1 MKKKCLFIMIPIIIM
16 LAFTG
21 KESVIS
27 VKAETRDDYSY
38 ELKEDGSYTITGYNG
53 SENEVVI
60 PNKIN
65 GKKVTSIGDSAF
77 EGCSNLTSITI
88 PKGVTSIGDWA
99 FYGCSNLTSVTI
111 PKGVTSIGRGAFDDT
126 KWLENEQK
134 KNALVIVNNILI
146 DGSTANGKVTIPKGV
161 TSIGDGAF
169 YKCRNLTSITIPK
182 GVTSIGNWA
191 FDGCSNLTIYGEEN
205 SVVERYANERG
216 INFIIE

>member
-65 GKKVTSIGDSAF
+65 GKKVTSIGNWAFYGCSNLTSITIPKGVTSIGNWAFSECSNLKSIKIPSGVTSIGDSAF
-77 EGCSNLTSITI
+77 YGCSNLTSITI
-88 PKGVTSIGDWA
+88 PKGVTSIGDSA
-99 FYGCSNLTSVTI
+99 FYGCS
-111 PKGVTSIGRGAFDDT
+111 
-126 KWLENEQK
+126 
-134 KNALVIVNNILI
+134 
-146 DGSTANGKVTIPKGV
+146 
-161 TSIGDGAF
+161 
-169 YKCRNLTSITIPK
+169 NLTSITIPK

>member
-65 GKKVTSIGDSAF
+65 GKKVTSIG
-77 EGCSNLTSITI
+77 N
-88 PKGVTSIGDWA
+88 WA
-99 FYGCSNLTSVTI
+99 FY
-111 PKGVTSIGRGAFDDT
+111 
-126 KWLENEQK
+126 
-134 KNALVIVNNILI
+134 
-146 DGSTANGKVTIPKGV
+146 
-161 TSIGDGAF
+161 
-169 YKCRNLTSITIPK
+169 
-182 GVTSIGNWA
+182 
-191 FDGCSNLTIYGEEN
+191 GCSNLTIYGEEN

-216 INFIIE
+216 INFIID

>member
-65 GKKVTSIGDSAF
+65 GKKVTSIGDHAF
-77 EGCSNLTSITI
+77 SRCTSLTSITI
-88 PKGVTSIGDWA
+88 PKGVTSIGSGA
-99 FYGCSNLTSVTI
+99 FYNT
-111 PKGVTSIGRGAFDDT
+111 A
-126 KWLENEQK
+126 WLYDKQK
-134 KNALVIVNNILI
+134 INSLVIVNNLLI

-169 YKCRNLTSITIPK
+169 QYCHNLRSITIPNGVTSIGDSALFECSNLTSITIPK
-182 GVTSIGNWA
+182 GC
-191 FDGCSNLTIYGEEN
+191 DYY
-205 SVVERYANERG
+205 R
-216 INFIIE
+216 